1 MDGYLIAA
9 LYKFA
14 TFPDFE
20 EQREPLLEVCKVNDV
35 IGSILLAPEGINGTL
50 AGSPEGVRAVI
61 DHLRADERFADLETK
76 ESTASSAPFQRMKVK
91 LKREIVTMGVPAI
104 DPNELVGTYVAPENW
119 NALLVDPNLIL
130 IDSRND
136 YEVAIGTFKGA
147 RNPEI
152 KTFREFPE
160 WLRAELD
167 LKSAPKV
174 AMFCTGGIRCEKS
187 TAFLK
192 QEGVAEVFH
201 LKGGILKYLETVPE
215 EESLW
220 EGECFVFDQ
229 RVSVCHGLRE
239 GNYELCRACGDPV
252 SAEDKHE
259 AEFVE
264 GVQCRGCIN
273 RTTPL
278 QKEKFATA
286 FVQQQLAK
294 RRAKAR
300 EEQDL

>member
-1 MDGYLIAA
+1 MDKYLVAA
-9 LYKFA
+9 FYKFA

-20 EQREPLLEVCKVNDV
+20 EKRQPLIEACNANGVR
-35 IGSILLAPEGINGTL
+35 GSLLLAEEGINGTI
-50 AGSPEGVRAVI
+50 AGPEPGVRAVL
-61 DHLRADERFADLETK
+61 DYLRTDERFAELEAK
-76 ESTASSAPFQRMKVK
+76 ESFATAAPFQRMKVK

-104 DPNELVGTYVAPENW
+104 DPNQIVGTYVAPEDW
-119 NALLVDPNLIL
+119 NALIEDPEVIL
-130 IDSRND
+130 IDTRND
-136 YEVAIGTFKGA
+136 YEVAIGSFKGA
-147 RNPEI
+147 CNPEI
-152 KTFREFPE
+152 KTFKEFPE
-160 WLRAELD
+160 WLRSELNS
-167 LKSAPKV
+167 KSEPKV

-201 LKGGILKYLETVPE
+201 LKGGILKYLETIPE

-239 GNYELCRACGDPV
+239 GNYELCHACGDPV
-252 SAEDKHE
+252 SAEDKSGP
-259 AEFVE
+259 EFVE

-278 QKEKFATA
+278 QKEKFAA
-286 FVQQQLAK
+286 RFEQQQLAK

-300 EEQDL
+300 VRE